1 MASDLL
7 EDPTDDIE
15 PRTAVDGVNV
25 LGSLSPS
32 RASDFMSCPLRYR
45 LRVIDKIPE
54 APSSAA
60 VRGTVVHGVLENLF
74 DEPAEAR
81 TLQRATELVRPQ
93 WEAML
98 EREPDLASLFDGDD
112 ALDLAGW
119 LGECGSLLKTYFEL
133 EDPQRLEPAER
144 EVYVEHVLD
153 SKLLIRGYID
163 RVDVARTGEVRIVDY
178 KSGRS
183 PGELFEAKALF
194 QMRFYALVLW
204 RTSGE
209 VPTLLQLIYLG
220 NGEILRYAPDE
231 ADLLATER
239 KVNALWDAI
248 ARATATGNWP
258 ARKSALCGWCDHKSR
273 CPEWGGTPPPL
284 PADATVAATPG
295 RGDRRPGC
303 RRQDAA
309 AGPRRVRS

>member
-1 MASDLL
+1 MASDPL
-7 EDPTDDIE
+7 EDPTDGID
-15 PRTAVDGVNV
+15 PRTPVDGVNV

-32 RASDFMSCPLRYR
+32 RASDFMTCPLRYR

-54 APSSAA
+54 APSPAA
-60 VRGTVVHGVLENLF
+60 VRGTVVHGVLEHLF
-74 DEPAEAR
+74 DEPAGAR
-81 TLQRATELVRPQ
+81 TLRRATELVRPQ
-93 WEAML
+93 WEGML
-98 EREPDLASLFDGDD
+98 AGEPELAGLFAGED
-112 ALDLAGW
+112 ALDLADW
-119 LGECGSLLKTYFEL
+119 LDECGSLLETYFRL

-163 RVDVARTGEVRIVDY
+163 RVDVAPTGEVRIVDY

-183 PGELFEAKALF
+183 PSELFEAKALF

-204 RTSGE
+204 RTRGE

-284 PADATVAATPG
+284 PVTDAESE
-295 RGDRRPGC
+295 
-303 RRQDAA
+303 AA
-309 AGPRRVRS
+309 AAYSG

>member
-7 EDPTDDIE
+7 EDPTDDIAV
-15 PRTAVDGVNV
+15 RTPVDGVNV

-45 LRVIDKIPE
+45 LRVIDRLPE
-54 APSSAA
+54 APSPAA

-81 TLQRATELVRPQ
+81 TLRRATELVRPQ
-93 WEAML
+93 WEEML
-98 EREPDLASLFDGDD
+98 AREPELADLFEGND

-119 LGECGSLLKTYFEL
+119 LDECGSLLETYFRL
-133 EDPQRLEPAER
+133 EDPTRLEPAER

-163 RVDVARTGEVRIVDY
+163 RLDVAPTGEVRIVDY

-183 PGELFEAKALF
+183 PSELFEAKALF

-204 RTSGE
+204 RTRGE

-248 ARATATGNWP
+248 ARATRTGNWP
-258 ARKSALCGWCDHKSR
+258 ARRSALCGWCDHKAL
-273 CPEWGGTPPPL
+273 CPQWGGTPPPL
-284 PADATVAATPG
+284 PVTDPEPG
-295 RGDRRPGC
+295 GYSG
-303 RRQDAA
+303 
-309 AGPRRVRS
+309 